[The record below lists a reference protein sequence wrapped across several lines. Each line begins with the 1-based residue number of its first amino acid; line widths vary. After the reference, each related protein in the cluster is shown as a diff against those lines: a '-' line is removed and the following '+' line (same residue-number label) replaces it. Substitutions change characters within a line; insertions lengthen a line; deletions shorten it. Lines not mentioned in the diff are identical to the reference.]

1 MIPFQN
7 TFAKGSQQINYIVVM
22 DKVDT
27 IDWLVLPIGVRLI
40 DIGTDVGIESDW
52 SYSFFSAFTI

>member
-40 DIGTDVGIESDW
+40 EIGTDFV
-52 SYSFFSAFTI
+52 T